1 MKVFLPLAM
10 IFALGLLGLVVYNVV
25 NGGRSISSNQTPL
38 QYETPPINP
47 ATITNNAPQ
56 TTIPYKEGYDPV
68 TGRPFVKQDS
78 EPPTIPYKEGYD
90 PVTGRPFVKQDSKP
104 QEPITY
110 GTPPVQESYP
120 EMNEDY
126 PYAAKLPIGTEGKI
140 KVVYNY
146 VVEFPQRYLVNIEVT
161 NLSNRPLEKFYY
173 NTFLKNGV
181 GNILQEVRDE
191 GHHNAPPRFP
201 LQPGDSTVLKTSKT
215 SVEPGFG
222 GETAFETWKVEIEVT
237 YVRFQ

>member
-56 TTIPYKEGYDPV
+56 T
-68 TGRPFVKQDS
+68 
-78 EPPTIPYKEGYD
+78 TIPYKEGYD